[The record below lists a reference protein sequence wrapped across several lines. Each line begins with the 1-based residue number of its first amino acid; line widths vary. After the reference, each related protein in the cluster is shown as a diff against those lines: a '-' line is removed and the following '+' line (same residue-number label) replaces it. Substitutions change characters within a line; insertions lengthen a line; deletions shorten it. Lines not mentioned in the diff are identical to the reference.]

1 MSLSRQ
7 EIDTLANRLETINS
21 MMKSMKE
28 DKAKIE
34 REIELE
40 FEERSENTWA
50 SELVGNNMILKRGSK
65 KVIKPDDLRA
75 AIGEWVEPEELKRC
89 IVPEHTEIKTIPEN
103 VSVVE
108 VNKIHKQGGRTA
120 DYIDKVTKKITS
132 SIKVSKKEEL

>member
-34 REIELE
+34 REIDLE

-75 AIGEWVEPEELKRC
+75 AIGEWVEPEELDKC

-120 DYIDKVTKKITS
+120 DYIDKVTKKITT

>member
-1 MSLSRQ
+1 MSLSRE
-7 EIDTLANRLETINS
+7 EIDKLAKLLRDCNDTIKLNKDL
-21 MMKSMKE
+21 KSKY
-28 DKAKIE
+28 E

-108 VNKIHKQGGRTA
+108 VNKIHKQGGELA
-120 DYIDKVTKKITS
+120 NQIDKATKKITS

>member
-1 MSLSRQ
+1 
-7 EIDTLANRLETINS
+7 
-21 MMKSMKE
+21 MKE

-108 VNKIHKQGGRTA
+108 VNKIHKQGGELA
-120 DYIDKVTKKITS
+120 NQIDKATKKITS

>member
-1 MSLSRQ
+1 MSLSR
-7 EIDTLANRLETINS
+7 EEVDKLAKLLRDCNDTIKLNKDL
-21 MMKSMKE
+21 KSE
-28 DKAKIE
+28 YE

-50 SELVGNNMILKRGSK
+50 SELVGNNMVIKRGST

-89 IVPEHTEIKTIPEN
+89 IVPKHTEIKTIPEK
-103 VSVVE
+103 VSVTE

>member
-1 MSLSRQ
+1 MGLSRQ

>member
-1 MSLSRQ
+1 MSLSRE
-7 EIDTLANRLETINS
+7 EIDKLAKLLRDCNDTIKLNKDL
-21 MMKSMKE
+21 KSKY
-28 DKAKIE
+28 E

>member
-120 DYIDKVTKKITS
+120 DYIDKVTKKITT

>member
-1 MSLSRQ
+1 MSLSRE
-7 EIDTLANRLETINS
+7 EIDKLAKLLRDCNDTIKLNKDL
-21 MMKSMKE
+21 KSKY
-28 DKAKIE
+28 E
-34 REIELE
+34 REIEIE

-120 DYIDKVTKKITS
+120 DYIDKVTKKITT

>member
-1 MSLSRQ
+1 MSLSR
-7 EIDTLANRLETINS
+7 EEVDKLAKLLRDCNDTIKLNKDL
-21 MMKSMKE
+21 KSKY
-28 DKAKIE
+28 E

-50 SELVGNNMILKRGSK
+50 SELVGNNMVIKRGST

-89 IVPEHTEIKTIPEN
+89 IVPKHTEIKTIPEK
-103 VSVVE
+103 VSVTE

-120 DYIDKVTKKITS
+120 DYIEKVTKKIT
-132 SIKVSKKEEL
+132 

>member
-1 MSLSRQ
+1 MSLSR
-7 EIDTLANRLETINS
+7 EEVDKLAKLLRDCNDTIKLNKDL
-21 MMKSMKE
+21 KSKY
-28 DKAKIE
+28 E

-50 SELVGNNMILKRGSK
+50 SELVGNNMVIKRGST

-89 IVPEHTEIKTIPEN
+89 IVPKHTEIKTIPEK
-103 VSVVE
+103 VSVTE

>member
-1 MSLSRQ
+1 MGLSRQ

-34 REIELE
+34 REIEIE

-108 VNKIHKQGGRTA
+108 VNKIHKQGGELA
-120 DYIDKVTKKITS
+120 NQIDKATKKITS

>member
-34 REIELE
+34 SEIELE

-108 VNKIHKQGGRTA
+108 VNKIHKQGGELA
-120 DYIDKVTKKITS
+120 NQIDKATKKITS

>member
-1 MSLSRQ
+1 MGLSRQ

-108 VNKIHKQGGRTA
+108 VNKIHKQGGELA
-120 DYIDKVTKKITS
+120 KQIDKATKKITS

>member
-75 AIGEWVEPEELKRC
+75 AIGEWVEPEELDRC

-108 VNKIHKQGGRTA
+108 VNKIHKQGGELA
-120 DYIDKVTKKITS
+120 NQIDKATKKITS

>member
-1 MSLSRQ
+1 MGLSRQ

-65 KVIKPDDLRA
+65 KVITPDDLRA

-108 VNKIHKQGGRTA
+108 VNKIHKQGGELA
-120 DYIDKVTKKITS
+120 NQIDKATKKITS

>member
-50 SELVGNNMILKRGSK
+50 SELVGNNMNLKRGSK

>member
-1 MSLSRQ
+1 MGLSRQ

-120 DYIDKVTKKITS
+120 DYIDKVSKKITS

>member
-34 REIELE
+34 SEIELE
-40 FEERSENTWA
+40 FEERSENTWD

-75 AIGEWVEPEELKRC
+75 AIGEWVEPEELDRC
-89 IVPEHTEIKTIPEN
+89 IVAEHTEIKTIPEK
-103 VSVVE
+103 VSVTE

>member
-1 MSLSRQ
+1 MGLSRQ

-50 SELVGNNMILKRGSK
+50 SELVGNNMILKRGAK

>member
-1 MSLSRQ
+1 MSLSRE
-7 EIDTLANRLETINS
+7 EIDKLAKLLRDCNDTIKLNKDL
-21 MMKSMKE
+21 KSKY
-28 DKAKIE
+28 E

-75 AIGEWVEPEELKRC
+75 AIGEWVEPEELDRC
-89 IVPEHTEIKTIPEN
+89 IVPEHTEIKTIPEK
-103 VSVVE
+103 VSVAE

-120 DYIDKVTKKITS
+120 DYIDKVTKKITT

>member
-1 MSLSRQ
+1 MGLSRQ

-108 VNKIHKQGGRTA
+108 VNKIHKQGGELA
-120 DYIDKVTKKITS
+120 NQIDKATKKITS

>member
-34 REIELE
+34 SEIELE

-75 AIGEWVEPEELKRC
+75 AIGEWVEPEELDRC

-103 VSVVE
+103 VSVAE

>member
-1 MSLSRQ
+1 
-7 EIDTLANRLETINS
+7 
-21 MMKSMKE
+21 MKSMKE

-50 SELVGNNMILKRGSK
+50 SELVGNSMVIKRGST

-75 AIGEWVEPEELKRC
+75 AIGEWIDPAELKKC
-89 IVPEHTEIKTIPEN
+89 IVPKHTEIKTIPEK
-103 VSVVE
+103 VSVTE
-108 VNKIHKQGGRTA
+108 VNKLHKQGGELA
-120 DYIDKVTKKITS
+120 NQIDKATNKITS

>member
-1 MSLSRQ
+1 MGLSRQ

-120 DYIDKVTKKITS
+120 DYIDKVTKKITT

>member
-108 VNKIHKQGGRTA
+108 VNKIHKQGGELA
-120 DYIDKVTKKITS
+120 NQIDKATKKITS

>member
-21 MMKSMKE
+21 IMKSMKE

>member
-34 REIELE
+34 REIEIE

-50 SELVGNNMILKRGSK
+50 SELVGNNMILKRGST

-75 AIGEWVEPEELKRC
+75 AIGEWIDPDELDKC
-89 IVPEHTEIKTIPEN
+89 IVPEHTEIKTIPEK
-103 VSVVE
+103 VSITE
-108 VNKIHKQGGRTA
+108 VNKIHKQGGELA
-120 DYIDKVTKKITS
+120 NQIDKATKKITS

>member
-75 AIGEWVEPEELKRC
+75 AIGEWVEPEELDKC

-120 DYIDKVTKKITS
+120 DYIDKVTKKITT